1 MRGHI
6 VTLGVWD
13 KAMTRLLMIAA
24 LVLASCSDAPK
35 PAKIGVAP
43 TATACRV
50 TYVVDGD
57 TLHMDCGAGERK
69 VRLLGYDTP
78 EVYHPKCAAEAE
90 AGRKATDLLA
100 GLVAS
105 GPVTAMN
112 VKGQDRY
119 GRDLASVS
127 IAGTDVTS
135 FMLGTPLALPYAGH
149 KHPDWCV
156 RL

>member
-1 MRGHI
+1 
-6 VTLGVWD
+6 
-13 KAMTRLLMIAA
+13 MTRLLMIAA
-24 LVLASCSDAPK
+24 LVLAGCSDAPK
-35 PAKIGVAP
+35 PAKTGLAATP
-43 TATACRV
+43 TACRV
-50 TYVVDGD
+50 TYIVDGD
-57 TLHMDCGAGERK
+57 TLHMDCGLGERK

-105 GPVTAMN
+105 GPVTAMQ
-112 VKGQDRY
+112 VQGHDRY
-119 GRDLASVS
+119 GRDLATVS

-135 FMLGTPLALPYAGH
+135 FMLATTLALPYAGH
-149 KHPDWCV
+149 QHPDWCA